1 MRRLFRLFIMATTVG
16 GTRVA
21 AKMRTCKPKRALGG
35 HLYQALGPNL
45 RNCPEGFVE
54 WTVFSQNRTETRK
67 FKTDFFFYDS

>member
-1 MRRLFRLFIMATTVG
+1 MRRLFGLFIMATTVG
-16 GTRVA
+16 DTRVA

-45 RNCPEGFVE
+45 RNCSEGFVV

-67 FKTDFFFYDS
+67 FKTDFFL